1 VKAFSAR
8 ADEKALLGAAAL
20 VVGFVAIVPVALPA
34 LELGGAVDVPWGLFA
49 RSALLAGAV
58 TVLAVAAGVPL
69 GVLLGRADVPGR
81 AAALAL
87 HAFPMFLPPF
97 LPGLGWMRLFALD
110 GALGSEATSSVLFS
124 EAGAVLVL
132 ALAFTPVV
140 TVLTVLGLWGV
151 DPSLEEAARTVARPV
166 RVAARILVPI
176 AKPAIGL
183 AAVLVFGLAFS
194 ELGVPTLLRVRV
206 YPTTVLSRLGGIDH
220 APGEAFGLVLPLV
233 AIALGLLSFERAV
246 VGRGFASL
254 GIRGAARPSLP
265 LGPWRVPA
273 TLAAWGAAALPAL
286 PVGVLGWVATSG
298 GGFGRVG
305 HFLGNS
311 LWVGPVAAAAAATV
325 VVAVGL
331 AVGRARV
338 RGVPGAGVVDGAAML
353 SLFVPSALLG
363 VGIVAQWNRPATAAI
378 YDGVAILAVGYVARY
393 VAIGVRGAGV
403 VVARS
408 HPHLEE
414 AAAASGSGLAR
425 RIARVL
431 VPVHARGL
439 AGLWLLTLVLCLRDL
454 DTVVL
459 FYPAGREPL
468 AVRIFTLEAN
478 GGDAVVAA
486 LAVVQ
491 VGLTLAAV
499 AAGAL
504 VLRRRRP

>member
-8 ADEKALLGAAAL
+8 ADERILLGAAVAL
-20 VVGFVAIVPVALPA
+20 VGFVAVVPVVLPA
-34 LELGGAVDVPWGLFA
+34 LDLGGAIDVPWALFA

-58 TVLAVAAGVPL
+58 TALALAAGVPL
-69 GVLLGRADVPGR
+69 GVLLGRSDVPGR

-97 LPGLGWMRLFALD
+97 LLGLGWMRLFGRD
-110 GALGSEATSSVLFS
+110 GAVGSEASSAVLFS

-140 TVLTVLGLWGV
+140 TVLTALGLRGV

-166 RVAARILVPI
+166 RVAARILVPL

-183 AAVLVFGLAFS
+183 AAVLVFAMAFS
-194 ELGVPTLLRVRV
+194 ELGVPTLLRVQV
-206 YPTTVLSRLGGIDH
+206 YPTTVLSRLGGFDC
-220 APGEAFGLVLPLV
+220 APGEAFGLILPLV
-233 AIALGLLSFERAV
+233 ALALALLSIERAV
-246 VGRGFASL
+246 VGREFASL
-254 GIRGAARPSLP
+254 GIRGADRPSLP
-265 LGPWRVPA
+265 LGPWRAPA
-273 TLAAWGAAALPAL
+273 TVAAWGAAALPAV

-298 GGFGRVG
+298 GGVGRVG
-305 HFLGNS
+305 PFLGNA
-311 LWVGPVAAAAAATV
+311 LWVGPAAGAAAATV

-331 AVGRARV
+331 VVGRARV
-338 RGVPGAGVVDGAAML
+338 HGVPGAGVADGAAML
-353 SLFVPSALLG
+353 SFFVPSALLG

-378 YDGVAILAVGYVARY
+378 YDGVAILVVGYVARY
-393 VAIGVRGAGV
+393 VAIGVRAAGV
-403 VVARS
+403 IVAQS

-414 AAAASGSGLAR
+414 AAAASGAGLAR
-425 RIARVL
+425 RVARVV

-439 AGLWLLTLVLCLRDL
+439 AGVWLLALVLCLRDL

-486 LAVVQ
+486 LATVQ
-491 VGLTLAAV
+491 VVLTLAALI
-499 AAGAL
+499 AGAV
-504 VLRRRRP
+504 VLRRRTP